1 MTAYIDF
8 STGRPPARHHR
19 PQRAVAVPGKRS
31 WWATDGQCALWVAL
45 GANLGCCGCY
55 SSMFQVGLPPVRGGY
70 FDVRIRGFD
79 SRPGSAGHLCRAPRL
94 RPVLAACGKPDRP
107 AWMGSASAGHA
118 QLAPRARAR
127 RLARTRQRCSRS
139 SLRSSGSSRAAQPCA
154 HGATC
159 RYRRHTTR
167 SPADSSRTVLIGPRK
182 AGVANRRGAPNGTNV
197 RGSLEAAD

>member
-118 QLAPRARAR
+118 QLAPEPGPDDL
-127 RLARTRQRCSRS
+127 LALANAVRE
-139 SLRSSGSSRAAQPCA
+139 AASAAPEAPVRHNHA
-154 HGATC
+154 HMEP
-159 RYRRHTTR
+159 
-167 SPADSSRTVLIGPRK
+167 PAGTEGT
-182 AGVANRRGAPNGTNV
+182 RRGHLRILREP
-197 RGSLEAAD
+197 S